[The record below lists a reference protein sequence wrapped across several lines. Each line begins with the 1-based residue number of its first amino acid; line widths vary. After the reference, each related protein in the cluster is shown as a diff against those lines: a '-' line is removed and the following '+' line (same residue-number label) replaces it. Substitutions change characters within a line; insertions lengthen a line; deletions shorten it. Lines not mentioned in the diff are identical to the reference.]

1 MVSEEQNSE
10 MELASEVIP
19 VPQVLPEVQNINN
32 EDIVHANNEAE
43 NVNNDE
49 DVSHRAKNPRHRKKA
64 LCAAILKQME
74 FYFGDSNL
82 TKDRYIAGLIKENPG
97 KYSLN

>member
-19 VPQVLPEVQNINN
+19 VPQVLPETQNVNN
-32 EDIVHANNEAE
+32 EEIDGVNNEI
-43 NVNNDE
+43 VNNDE
-49 DVSHRAKNPRHRKKA
+49 DASQRGKNPRHRKKA
-64 LCAAILKQME
+64 IYAAILKQME

-82 TKDRYIAGLIKENPG
+82 TKDRFLAGLIKENPG
-97 KYSLN
+97 KQIVF